1 MLKQSI
7 LFLSFLFLVQIS
19 LAQNT
24 SDGSTKTGVPIM
36 KFDKR
41 FHDFGKVKKGEIKST
56 TFEFTNEG
64 DVALEIELISA
75 CDCTTTDYP
84 RLPVKPG
91 ERGKIKVVFDSTEKE
106 ESETIDIDIF
116 LKNTNPKTG
125 IPIMEMLQYKFE
137 LKN

>member
-1 MLKQSI
+1 MLKKSI
-7 LFLSFLFLVQIS
+7 LFFSLFCF
-19 LAQNT
+19 AQLGFSQNN

-41 FHDFGKVKKGEIKST
+41 FHDFGTVKKGESRT
-56 TFEFTNEG
+56 TYFEFTNDG
-64 DVALEIELISA
+64 DVDLQIELISA

-116 LKNTNPKTG
+116 LKNTDPKTG

>member
-1 MLKQSI
+1 MLKKSI
-7 LFLSFLFLVQIS
+7 LFFSLFCF
-19 LAQNT
+19 AQFTFSQNN
-24 SDGSTKTGVPIM
+24 SDGSTKSGVPVM

-41 FHDFGKVKKGEIKST
+41 FHDFGSVTKGEVKT
-56 TFEFTNEG
+56 TYFEFTNEG
-64 DVALEIELISA
+64 DVNLEIELISA

-116 LKNTNPKTG
+116 LKNTDPKTG
-125 IPIMEMLQYKFE
+125 IPIIEMLQYKFE

>member
-1 MLKQSI
+1 MLKHSI
-7 LFLSFLFLVQIS
+7 LFLSLFFITQFS
-19 LAQNT
+19 FAQNE
-24 SDGSTKTGVPIM
+24 SDGSTKSGVPVM

-41 FHDFGKVKKGEIKST
+41 LHDFGVVKKGEIKT
-56 TFEFTNEG
+56 TYFEFTNEG

-91 ERGKIKVVFDSTEKE
+91 EKGKIKVVFDSTEKE

-116 LKNTNPKTG
+116 LRNTDPKTG
-125 IPIMEMLQYKFE
+125 IPIIEMLQYSFE